1 MKNDILMVQSLK
13 GRLMYLN
20 DELIILGLIFI
31 NVVIIFY
38 IYKSLKN
45 KYKSQIKELQKQIV
59 SLNKK
64 ESTTIKEDKYADT
77 KKSFVVEQIKK
88 MEALE
93 KELAKQKKRVYDIKI
108 IAKEASDIKSKFL
121 SNVKTELRTPIN
133 EIIINAGILKKELQD
148 TQKADYAQNIFKVG
162 NQLFELVNKIIR
174 STNMQNNS
182 FKIEEHAMDIVKLIS
197 DIIGEEKNDAVKKG
211 LQLSMEVGQNVP
223 HSLIIDAK
231 KVKEIVKNLVQNAIK
246 FTYDGYVKVII
257 SADEANLLKNSLN
270 LSINVHDSGIG
281 VEPANQKKI
290 FEAFGNENMALGLSI
305 NKKIAQL
312 MHGDMMYDNNIPK
325 GSVFTLYLPNI
336 EIALNDSTLTC
347 KDDINVD
354 FSLIRPSDANIMVI
368 DNDNST
374 KNIVQKS
381 FHNTA
386 VRIYAYE
393 SAREAIETL
402 KESPFDMILIDIDIL
417 CSEHSAIS
425 KVIASLSDAPIVTL
439 VTTRVKDKDL
449 NSVKAD
455 IAGHLKKPI
464 CEAELFKISL
474 QILNSL
480 K

>member
-1 MKNDILMVQSLK
+1 MAILK
-13 GRLMYLN
+13 GGLMYLY

-31 NVVIIFY
+31 DVVIIFY
-38 IYKSLKN
+38 IYKSFKN
-45 KYKSQIKELQKQIV
+45 KYKSQIKELQKQIAI
-59 SLNKK
+59 SNKK
-64 ESTTIKEDKYADT
+64 EFTMIQEGRYADT

-93 KELAKQKKRVYDIKI
+93 KELAKQKKRVYDIKT

-133 EIIINAGILKKELQD
+133 EIIINADILKQELQD
-148 TQKADYAQNIFKVG
+148 TQKADYAQNIFKAG
-162 NQLFELVNKIIR
+162 NQLLELVNKIIR

-182 FKIEEHAMDIVKLIS
+182 FKIEEHAVDIVKLIS
-197 DIIGEEKNDAVKKG
+197 DIIDEERNDAVKKG
-211 LQLSMEVGQNVP
+211 LQLSMQVDQNVP
-223 HSLIIDAK
+223 HSLIVDAK

-246 FTYDGYVKVII
+246 FTNEGYVKVIM
-257 SADEANLLKNSLN
+257 SADQANILKNSIN
-270 LSINVHDSGIG
+270 LSITVQDSGIG
-281 VEPANQKKI
+281 VEAINQKKI
-290 FEAFGNENMALGLSI
+290 FEAFSNENIALGLSI
-305 NKKIAQL
+305 NKKMAQL
-312 MHGDMMYDNNIPK
+312 MHGDMTFKNNTPK
-325 GSVFTLYLPNI
+325 GSVFTLYLPSI

-347 KDDINVD
+347 KDDTNVD
-354 FSLIRPSDANIMVI
+354 FSLIRPSGANIMVI
-368 DNDNST
+368 DDDNRT
-374 KNIVQKS
+374 KNVVQKS
-381 FHNTA
+381 FYNTA
-386 VRIYAYE
+386 VSVYVYE
-393 SAREAIETL
+393 SARKAIEKL

-425 KVIASLSDAPIVTL
+425 KVIASISDAPIVTL

-449 NSVKAD
+449 DSVKAD